1 MRQTPRSTTAT
12 ASSGPGSVIAAPHS
26 RPRSTSSSPP
36 RPGQKTRKAL
46 ASGPRLQP
54 FPGLAHDDVG
64 VEVGQQADP
73 AVLAGWRRGVAGQGP
88 SRDAVHFDLL
98 HLAVSASQDHSVR
111 GDRARRTGR
120 RIVARVRLPRS
131 EQCGS
136 GTRPAA
142 AACTSSPVML
152 TGCGCWPSVPTGRG
166 WLPPATTALYGD
178 GTRRPA
184 PPARPDGK
192 PDARRNEKS
201 AACRRRLTC
210 PELISPSSHSG
221 EDGFRRLVHPDR
233 ICRHHSPGN
242 GDGQWPKLGISGCS
256 QPGAVAFEPDY
267 AGQRDAGVLDSS
279 RGAAVSWRRK
289 DAGKT
294 PYHLASHLIL
304 KSRIEIET
312 EIYR

>member
-1 MRQTPRSTTAT
+1 MRQTPRSTTTT
-12 ASSGPGSVIAAPHS
+12 ASSGPGSAIEAPHS

-36 RPGQKTRKAL
+36 RPEDQEGPGFRPAATAVPGAGPRRRRRRGRAAGRSRGAGGV
-46 ASGPRLQP
+46 ASRCRRPRSIPGRRPLRPAPARRVRQSGSQRASLGPRLRP
-54 FPGLAHDDVG
+54 M
-64 VEVGQQADP
+64 P
-73 AVLAGWRRGVAGQGP
+73 AR
-88 SRDAVHFDLL
+88 L
-98 HLAVSASQDHSVR
+98 HRPRQR

-120 RIVARVRLPRS
+120 RIVARVRLPRP

-233 ICRHHSPGN
+233 ICRHRSPGN
-242 GDGQWPKLGISGCS
+242 GDGQRPNPGISGCS
-256 QPGAVAFEPDY
+256 Q
-267 AGQRDAGVLDSS
+267 
-279 RGAAVSWRRK
+279 
-289 DAGKT
+289 
-294 PYHLASHLIL
+294 
-304 KSRIEIET
+304 
-312 EIYR
+312 